1 MASVHSAHAS
11 ADGEP
16 RDRAA
21 RERALRTALRDAPS
35 APDPRQ
41 RWVIQDLYYRLA
53 QTLLDG
59 DAPDQAAHEVEK
71 GLAIDGA
78 RTLARAN
85 LLALKG
91 KIDERR
97 GNRQAAAEAFHEAL
111 LINEW
116 LMDQALAGA
125 AEEPSKP

>member
-1 MASVHSAHAS
+1 MASVHSAHAW
-11 ADGEP
+11 ADGAE

-21 RERALRTALRDAPS
+21 TELALRTALRGAPS

-53 QTLLDG
+53 QSLLDG
-59 DAPDQAAHEVEK
+59 DAPDQAAREVDS

-85 LLALKG
+85 LLALQG
-91 KIDERR
+91 KIEERR